1 MPLTSIVVAL
11 ILITRV
17 KYRMMIPIAS
27 RVVCTAR
34 GFAIAALSPHSAPG
48 VNVRA
53 LKEEEIIRNQ
63 QISLEILGTGEC
75 VPSRRVHSEEL
86 DLQMGKPLG
95 WTLKHTG
102 VESRAFTADGEDVVS
117 MGAMAAKQAL
127 KNADIEARDL
137 DAIIAVGSVP
147 AQPIPCTAAFL
158 QRALGLS
165 TSGIAAF
172 DINATCLGFLAA
184 LDLVAQSIATGR
196 YRSVLIVASE
206 RPSVGLDWKDAGT
219 AGLFGDGAGAIV
231 VGATRRPGAALLA
244 THFQTFSDGV
254 EFCQMRSGGTNI
266 HPRLQPDEFLAGT
279 VFEMRGRQVYR
290 QAAER
295 LPSFLNTLF
304 DRAGVTS
311 HDVVTWVPHQAS
323 GHALTHIQN
332 VLGISDERL
341 IWTLPT
347 HGNQVAASLPVAL
360 HHAFISNRAP
370 PGAIIAVVGTGAG
383 LSIGGAVLRA

>member
-1 MPLTSIVVAL
+1 VTGGSKSRRVIADLAANAL
-11 ILITRV
+11 V
-17 KYRMMIPIAS
+17 D
-27 RVVCTAR
+27 
-34 GFAIAALSPHSAPG
+34 
-48 VNVRA
+48 
-53 LKEEEIIRNQ
+53 KEEKIIGIQ

-86 DLQMGKPLG
+86 DLQLGKPPG

-102 VESRAFTADGEDVVS
+102 VESRAFTDAGEDAIS
-117 MGAMAAKQAL
+117 MGVMAAKHAL
-127 KNADIEARDL
+127 KNADVEVTEL

-196 YRSVLIVASE
+196 YRVVLIVASE

-219 AGLFGDGAGAIV
+219 AGLFGDGAGAVV
-231 VGATRRPGAALLA
+231 VGRARRPGAALLA

-266 HPRLQPDEFLAGT
+266 HPRLRHDEFLAGS
-279 VFEMRGRQVYR
+279 VFEMQGRQIYR
-290 QAAER
+290 LAAER

-304 DRAGVTS
+304 ERAGVMS
-311 HDVVTWVPHQAS
+311 HDIVTWVPHQAS

-332 VLGISDERL
+332 ALGISAERL
-341 IWTLPT
+341 VWTLPT

-360 HHAFISNRAP
+360 HHAFMNGRTP
-370 PGAIIAVVGTGAG
+370 RGAIIAVVGTGAG
-383 LSIGGAVLRA
+383 LSIAGAVLRV